1 MRFIIPIPCGF
12 LCGAEIG
19 RFLEIVSK
27 VRTTKLVRK
36 SKSDADQTPK
46 LFVRRNPR
54 KKFRRKP
61 GFRRKTLVDEIQLAD
76 KQDQYFVTGFLV
88 LAQSAHLFLHSRD
101 SPHTPTDGTARIFS

>member
-1 MRFIIPIPCGF
+1 MVFSSKLVCSYILHHSVSLVLYAVIYGSIEVYNTDPRWIFCS
-12 LCGAEIG
+12 AEIG

-54 KKFRRKP
+54 KIFRRKP
-61 GFRRKTLVDEIQLAD
+61 GFRRKTLVDEIQLVD
-76 KQDQYFVTGFLV
+76 KQDQYFVTGF
-88 LAQSAHLFLHSRD
+88 
-101 SPHTPTDGTARIFS
+101 